1 MFTYLRNAWRQEK
14 FDTLGDM
21 YWSTPDGGTV
31 RLHPAF
37 SLSVDKS
44 FAGIQRFDL
53 TDAAETRAWLA
64 DLSAQAS
71 ARADGCDDL
80 CAHATRAVTLVTCT
94 GNFAGGRART
104 LTVFV
109 G

>member
-1 MFTYLRNAWRQEK
+1 MAAGE
-14 FDTLGDM
+14 
-21 YWSTPDGGTV
+21 V
-31 RLHPAF
+31 RYARRHVLVDAGRGHRAPPPAF

-53 TDAAETRAWLA
+53 AGAAETRAWLA
-64 DLSAQAS
+64 DLSAQAG
-71 ARADGCDDL
+71 ARAEGCDDL
-80 CAHATRAVTLVTCT
+80 CEHATRAVTLVTCT

>member
-1 MFTYLRNAWRQEK
+1 MRGKVCLVTGAASGIGAATARGLAQQGATVVLVDRDAEKGALTAGEIRQQTGNAGVEFLR
-14 FDTLGDM
+14 
-21 YWSTPDGGTV
+21 
-31 RLHPAF
+31 
-37 SLSVDKS
+37 
-44 FAGIQRFDL
+44 
-53 TDAAETRAWLA
+53 A

>member
-1 MFTYLRNAWRQEK
+1 M
-14 FDTLGDM
+14 
-21 YWSTPDGGTV
+21 

-53 TDAAETRAWLA
+53 PGAAETRAWLA